1 MSNKEAIA
9 NVVDESQLPT
19 NETGET
25 AELTQDELN
34 NMDPMERAA
43 MCVARR
49 LESGLQPDGNPLSTE
64 GLNAYASAVDPVRTN
79 MVADKVTERFTET
92 ETVEKAATNVHPDIQ
107 NPEAIKE
114 RVSEVFIG
122 ATKKCS
128 EDLYTALV
136 DELGHAVAKLKT
148 IKAPS
153 ERGEVIHQISE
164 LNQKIS
170 TVLDLFLS
178 SN

>member
-9 NVVDESQLPT
+9 NVVDESQPKS
-19 NETGET
+19 
-25 AELTQDELN
+25 
-34 NMDPMERAA
+34 
-43 MCVARR
+43 V
-49 LESGLQPDGNPLSTE
+49 ESLSTE
-64 GLNAYASAVDPVRTN
+64 GLNPHTNPIDPNRKL
-79 MVADKVTERFTET
+79 MQTERFTET

-148 IKAPS
+148 TKAPS

>member
-1 MSNKEAIA
+1 MSNKETIA
-9 NVVDESQLPT
+9 NVVDESQPT
-19 NETGET
+19 NETGDATEY
-25 AELTQDELN
+25 TQEELN
-34 NMDPMERAA
+34 KMEPGKRAGL
-43 MCVARR
+43 VAAHL
-49 LESGLQPDGNPLSTE
+49 LETGA
-64 GLNAYASAVDPVRTN
+64 LNAHTPVVDPARTL
-79 MVADKVTERFTET
+79 MQADRFTET

-114 RVSEVFIG
+114 RVNEVFVG

>member
-1 MSNKEAIA
+1 MSNKETIA

-19 NETGET
+19 NEAGET
-25 AELTQDELN
+25 AELTQEELN
-34 NMDPMERAA
+34 KMEPGKRAGL
-43 MCVARR
+43 VAANL
-49 LESGLQPDGNPLSTE
+49 LETGT
-64 GLNAYASAVDPVRTN
+64 LNVHTPAIDPVRTH
-79 MVADKVTERFTET
+79 MQAERFTET

-114 RVSEVFIG
+114 RVSEVFVG

-128 EDLYTALV
+128 EDLYTSLV

-148 IKAPS
+148 TKTSS

-170 TVLDLFLS
+170 TVLELFLS